1 MTIIDHLAA
10 RRYDTLHKV
19 VLGGVLTVLAA
30 GAVYWGW
37 RGARAYPGWAAQAS
51 ARENSC
57 AAMSGAALLG
67 SLCSSGPVRLATTP
81 PIPIPD
87 PSPPSPTLQL
97 PAPVL
102 TTRCQLQE
110 SELDALRRRA
120 VEAKEEKGAE

>member
-1 MTIIDHLAA
+1 MAA
-10 RRYDTLHKV
+10 ADPFASRHDTLHKV

-81 PIPIPD
+81 VFD
-87 PSPPSPTLQL
+87 PSPPFPTLQL

-120 VEAKEEKGAE
+120 VEAKEEKDAE

>member
-1 MTIIDHLAA
+1 M
-10 RRYDTLHKV
+10 
-19 VLGGVLTVLAA
+19 LGGVLTVLAA

-67 SLCSSGPVRLATTP
+67 SLCSSGPVRLAT
-81 PIPIPD
+81 IPD
-87 PSPPSPTLQL
+87 PSPPPPTRQL

-120 VEAKEEKGAE
+120 VEAKEDKDAE

>member
-1 MTIIDHLAA
+1 MTIFNFSVTAADHFAS
-10 RRYDTLHKV
+10 RHDTLHKV

-81 PIPIPD
+81 PHPH
-87 PSPPSPTLQL
+87 
-97 PAPVL
+97 PAADCASSD
-102 TTRCQLQE
+102 TRRPLQE

-120 VEAKEEKGAE
+120 VEAKEEKDAE

>member
-1 MTIIDHLAA
+1 MSRTTTAVLFNFSATAADHFAS
-10 RRYDTLHKV
+10 RHDTLHKV

-81 PIPIPD
+81 D
-87 PSPPSPTLQL
+87 PAAACASSDNPLPT
-97 PAPVL
+97 AG
-102 TTRCQLQE
+102 E
-110 SELDALRRRA
+110 
-120 VEAKEEKGAE
+120 

>member
-67 SLCSSGPVRLATTP
+67 SLCSSGPVRLATIP
-81 PIPIPD
+81 VPIPITD
-87 PSPPSPTLQL
+87 PAAACASSDNPSSPT
-97 PAPVL
+97 AG
-102 TTRCQLQE
+102 E
-110 SELDALRRRA
+110 
-120 VEAKEEKGAE
+120 

>member
-1 MTIIDHLAA
+1 MAA
-10 RRYDTLHKV
+10 ADPFASRHDTLHKV

-67 SLCSSGPVRLATTP
+67 SLCSSGPVRLAAT
-81 PIPIPD
+81 
-87 PSPPSPTLQL
+87 PTLQL
-97 PAPVL
+97 PTPVL

-120 VEAKEEKGAE
+120 VEAKEEKDAE